1 LVIKTQSLK
10 GVNSIPLGG
19 IGLLPLYQGNKM
31 KIHIISAV
39 LSILVAIILFYVVYM
54 PAVQM
59 NQNSTTHMLNELNKV
74 ENINRNK
81 D

>member
-1 LVIKTQSLK
+1 
-10 GVNSIPLGG
+10 
-19 IGLLPLYQGNKM
+19 M